1 MRTRIWVVILL
12 VVGLSTAPAL
22 AQQEMRSATKGAS
35 TPLPITGTVIDADHN
50 GLDVNIVGGA
60 GAGGGTEFNE
70 DTAHSTGAAG
80 TLILG
85 VRNDSGATTLTDA
98 NGDYSPLAVD
108 SLGRLFI
115 VQTSIAPGT
124 AAGHLGKAEDA
135 AHTTGDTGVMSLCV
149 RRDSAAT
156 SATTDGDYNPCQTD
170 ANGQLWVKEAGI
182 GTSTDAAAT
191 AGSTGSLSA
200 KQRLMTSQLDSIK
213 TAVEAL
219 DSSIPAAGALADGT
233 SNPTTTGVAAYNMCF
248 NGTTWDRCAGTSTLH
263 YATSAASTNATNI
276 KASAGTVSVI
286 SVVNTTATLYY
297 LRMYN
302 LASAPTCSSATGF
315 VNTIP
320 VPASTSGAGIV
331 IPIAVP
337 HAYTTG
343 IGYCLTGGG
352 SSTDNTNA
360 ATGVYI
366 NIWYK

>member
-1 MRTRIWVVILL
+1 MKGTRGGVTGGNEGAPHCRTKDDTMLKRIGLLTAVGVLCVSWAGAAQAQCVVD
-12 VVGLSTAPAL
+12 T
-22 AQQEMRSATKGAS
+22 S
-35 TPLPITGTVIDADHN
+35 TPTYDN
-50 GLDVNIVGGA
+50 GKFLRYTPCNENGA
-60 GAGGGTEFNE
+60 IKTTGAGGGGG
-70 DTAHSTGAAG
+70 DATAANQTTIIGHVDGIEGLLTTMDADTGA
-80 TLILG
+80 ISLG
-85 VRNDSGATTLTDA
+85 VG
-98 NGDYSPLAVD
+98 
-108 SLGRLFI
+108 
-115 VQTSIAPGT
+115 GT
-124 AAGHLGKAEDA
+124 A
-135 AHTTGDTGVMSLCV
+135 
-149 RRDSAAT
+149 
-156 SATTDGDYNPCQTD
+156 
-170 ANGQLWVKEAGI
+170 
-182 GTSTDAAAT
+182 DAAAT
-191 AGSTGSLSA
+191 AGSTGSLNA
-200 KQRLMTSQLDSIK
+200 KQRLLTSQMDSVK

-219 DSSIPAAGALADGT
+219 DASIPAAAALADAT

>member
-1 MRTRIWVVILL
+1 MRYRNQLVI
-12 VVGLSTAPAL
+12 
-22 AQQEMRSATKGAS
+22 
-35 TPLPITGTVIDADHN
+35 
-50 GLDVNIVGGA
+50 
-60 GAGGGTEFNE
+60 
-70 DTAHSTGAAG
+70 
-80 TLILG
+80 
-85 VRNDSGATTLTDA
+85 TTLLLGIVFLMPWKA
-98 NGDYSPLAVD
+98 IGDGA
-108 SLGRLFI
+108 
-115 VQTSIAPGT
+115 TSIA
-124 AAGHLGKAEDA
+124 K
-135 AHTTGDTGVMSLCV
+135 SI
-149 RRDSAAT
+149 AAT
-156 SATTDGDYNPCQTD
+156 IADGADAGTGAT
-170 ANGQLWVKEAGI
+170 
-182 GTSTDAAAT
+182 TDAAAT
-191 AGSTGSLSA
+191 AGSTGSVSSKL
-200 KQRLMTSQLDSIK
+200 RLLTSQMDSVK

-219 DSSIPAAGALADGT
+219 DASIPAAAALADAT

-248 NGTTWDRCAGTSTLH
+248 NGTTWDRCTGTSTLH

-286 SVVNTTATLYY
+286 SIVNTTATLYY

>member
-1 MRTRIWVVILL
+1 MRHLRLLSATLILL
-12 VVGLSTAPAL
+12 LVLPLRLL
-22 AQQEMRSATKGAS
+22 A
-35 TPLPITGTVIDADHN
+35 GTVEPGGGGFGGGGGGAGDASLAEQQTQTGLLTTIDADT
-50 GLDVNIVGGA
+50 GNI
-60 GAGGGTEFNE
+60 
-70 DTAHSTGAAG
+70 
-80 TLILG
+80 
-85 VRNDSGATTLTDA
+85 AT
-98 NGDYSPLAVD
+98 N
-108 SLGRLFI
+108 
-115 VQTSIAPGT
+115 TSNT
-124 AAGHLGKAEDA
+124 AARV
-135 AHTTGDTGVMSLCV
+135 GDT
-149 RRDSAAT
+149 
-156 SATTDGDYNPCQTD
+156 
-170 ANGQLWVKEAGI
+170 
-182 GTSTDAAAT
+182 TDAAAT

-200 KQRLMTSQLDSIK
+200 KLRLLTSQIDTLN
-213 TAVEAL
+213 TAISTL
-219 DSSIPAAGALADGT
+219 SGKLPSAGALADGT

-248 NGTTWDRCAGTSTLH
+248 NGTTWDRCTGTSTLH

-286 SVVNTTATLYY
+286 SVVNTTATIYY

-315 VNTIP
+315 VHTIP

>member
-1 MRTRIWVVILL
+1 MKRLTLCAAMVLAFGW
-12 VVGLSTAPAL
+12 GESPASAEQCL
-22 AQQEMRSATKGAS
+22 AQS
-35 TPLPITGTVIDADHN
+35 TPPTYTAGMAVPQVCDTHGTQKVMTVDEDGN
-50 GLDVNIVGGA
+50 YV
-60 GAGGGTEFNE
+60 AGGGGGSGDASEAEQQAQTAILTTIDG
-70 DTAHSTGAAG
+70 DTGTISTNSSTLAGA
-80 TLILG
+80 
-85 VRNDSGATTLTDA
+85 V
-98 NGDYSPLAVD
+98 
-108 SLGRLFI
+108 
-115 VQTSIAPGT
+115 
-124 AAGHLGKAEDA
+124 KAEDA
-135 AHTTGDTGVMSLCV
+135 AHASGDTGVMSLCV
-149 RRDSAAT
+149 RTDTAAAR
-156 SATTDGDYNPCQTD
+156 ATTDGDYNPCQTD

-248 NGTTWDRCAGTSTLH
+248 NGTTWDRCTGTSTLH

-286 SVVNTTATLYY
+286 SIVNTTATLYY

-331 IPIAVP
+331 IPITVP
-337 HAYTTG
+337 HAFTTG